1 METNGNNMIYY
12 FEVFYRSK
20 WKVIIPTVACTVI
33 AAAIAINLPS
43 KYRSTTL
50 ILVEQQQVPEAYV
63 TPTDKTP
70 FAQRLNT
77 IKQQIMS
84 RTNLDKIINDFS
96 LYRGSDGGMVSRI
109 LGKLGRPQAAPG
121 KEASYE
127 QMANDIEVRVL
138 GDRRSEDA
146 FSISYTGA
154 NPYVTMQVTNALASL
169 FIEQSL
175 KTREQYAEGT
185 SDFLSNEL
193 ENAKKELEGLEKA
206 VKEFK
211 ERNMGRLPQ
220 QIEANLRTLDRLQME
235 LQTTAIELRNAEERK
250 AALEAQIN
258 QTGTAGPG
266 APLAPEVE
274 LDRLQNELTRLLS
287 MYKDNYPD
295 VVITKRRIADLK
307 ESLAKSNKAP
317 GKAGEADGAD
327 AASRNPQASNAL
339 AAADSQMASLKQRMS
354 DIKKQIALYDKRVE
368 DTPAMEQ
375 RFTNLRRDYD
385 ISLKNYQDLLA
396 KKLSARLAENLE
408 KRQKGERFK
417 VLDSANL
424 PERPI
429 KPNKPFIVF
438 IGFLAGLG
446 AGCAIV
452 YALEFVNPSF
462 RNKQDVEEALGAPVL
477 AVIPIFLDKQ
487 GGSN

>member
-1 METNGNNMIYY
+1 METNGNNVIYY
-12 FEVFYRSK
+12 LEVFYRSK
-20 WKVIIPTVACTVI
+20 WKIIIPAVACTAIAAVI
-33 AAAIAINLPS
+33 AVGMPS

-84 RTNLDKIINDFS
+84 RTNLERIINDFN
-96 LYRGSDGGMVSRI
+96 LYRGSEGGLVSRI
-109 LGKLGRPQAAPG
+109 SNKLGRTQAAPG

-127 QMANDIEVRVL
+127 RMSNDIDVKVL

-146 FSISYTGA
+146 FSISYTGT

-193 ENAKKELEGLEKA
+193 DNAKKELEGLEKA

-220 QIEANLRTLDRLQME
+220 QLEANLRTLDRFQME
-235 LQTTAIELRNAEERK
+235 LQTTAIELRNAEERR
-250 AALEAQIN
+250 AVLETQTN
-258 QTGTAGPG
+258 QTGADGAGVV
-266 APLAPEVE
+266 LAPEAE
-274 LDRLQNELTRLLS
+274 LDRLQNELARLLS
-287 MYKDNYPD
+287 MYKDSYPD
-295 VVITKRRIADLK
+295 VVITRKRIAELK
-307 ESLAKSNKAP
+307 ELMARSKKEVHKAD
-317 GKAGEADGAD
+317 ESD
-327 AASRNPQASNAL
+327 AAARNPQAYNAV
-339 AAADSQMASLKQRMS
+339 AIANSQITALKQRMS
-354 DIKKQIALYDKRVE
+354 DLKKQIAVYEKRVE
-368 DTPAMEQ
+368 ETPSMEQ

-385 ISLKNYQDLLA
+385 ISLKNYQDLLT

-424 PERPI
+424 PESPI
-429 KPNKPFIVF
+429 KPNRPFIVLF
-438 IGFLAGLG
+438 GFLVGLG
-446 AGCAIV
+446 AGCGLV
-452 YALEFVNPSF
+452 YTLEFLSPSF
-462 RNKQDVEEALGAPVL
+462 RNKEEIEAALGAPVL

-487 GGSN
+487 GGNS

>member
-1 METNGNNMIYY
+1 METNANNIVYY
-12 FEVFYRSK
+12 LEVFYRSK

-33 AAAIAINLPS
+33 AVAIAVSLPS

-84 RTNLDKIINDFS
+84 RTNIERIINDFS
-96 LYRGSDGGMVSRI
+96 LYKGPEGGIVSRV
-109 LGKLGRPQAAPG
+109 LGKLGRTASAGG

-127 QMANDIEVRVL
+127 RMANDIDVKVL

-146 FSISYTGA
+146 FSISYTGT

-193 ENAKKELEGLEKA
+193 DNAKKELEGLEKA

-211 ERNMGRLPQ
+211 ERNLGRLPQ
-220 QIEANLRTLDRLQME
+220 QIEANLRTLDRFQME

-258 QTGTAGPG
+258 QAGAAGPG
-266 APLAPEVE
+266 VALAPEAE
-274 LDRLQNELTRLLS
+274 LDRLQNELARLLS

-295 VVITKRRIADLK
+295 VVITRKRIAELK
-307 ESLAKSNKAP
+307 ELLAKSNKALN
-317 GKAGEADGAD
+317 KADEADGAD
-327 AASRNPQASNAL
+327 AAARNPQAYNAV
-339 AAADSQMASLKQRMS
+339 AAANSQITSLKQRMS
-354 DIKKQIALYDKRVE
+354 DLKKQIALYEKRVE
-368 DTPAMEQ
+368 ETPAMEQ

-424 PERPI
+424 PESPI
-429 KPNKPFIVF
+429 KPNKPFIVL
-438 IGFLAGLG
+438 IGFLTGLG
-446 AGCAIV
+446 AGCALV
-452 YALEFVNPSF
+452 YAFEFVNPSF
-462 RNKQDVEEALGAPVL
+462 RNKEDVEEVLGAPVL

-487 GGSN
+487 GGNN

>member
-1 METNGNNMIYY
+1 METNGNNIIYY
-12 FEVFYRSK
+12 LEVFYRSK
-20 WKVIIPTVACTVI
+20 WKIVIPTVACTVI
-33 AAAIAINLPS
+33 AAVIAISLPS
-43 KYRSTTL
+43 KYRSSTL

-84 RTNLDKIINDFS
+84 RTNLEKIINDFS
-96 LYRGSDGGMVSRI
+96 LYRRSEGGLISRI
-109 LGKLGRPQAAPG
+109 SSKLGGTRAAPG

-127 QMANDIEVRVL
+127 RMAGDIDVKVL

-146 FSISYTGA
+146 FSISYTGT
-154 NPYVTMQVTNALASL
+154 NPYVTMQVTNSMASL

-206 VKEFK
+206 VKDFK

-220 QIEANLRTLDRLQME
+220 QLEANLRTLDRFQME
-235 LQTTAIELRNAEERK
+235 VQTTAIELRNAEERR
-250 AALEAQIN
+250 AAIETQIS
-258 QTGTAGPG
+258 QTGAAGPG
-266 APLAPEVE
+266 VVLAPEAE
-274 LDRLQNELTRLLS
+274 LDRLQNELARLLS
-287 MYKDNYPD
+287 MYRDNYPD
-295 VVITKRRIADLK
+295 VVITRKRIAELK
-307 ESLAKSNKAP
+307 ELLAKSNKNAS
-317 GKAGEADGAD
+317 KADEADGAD
-327 AASRNPQASNAL
+327 AAARNPRASSAV
-339 AAADSQMASLKQRMS
+339 AAANSQITALKQRMS
-354 DIKKQIALYDKRVE
+354 DLKKQIALYEKRVE
-368 DTPAMEQ
+368 EAPAMEQ

-396 KKLSARLAENLE
+396 KKLSARLAESLE
-408 KRQKGERFK
+408 KRQKGERFR

-424 PERPI
+424 PESPVS
-429 KPNKPFIVF
+429 PNKPLIVL
-438 IGFLAGLG
+438 IGLLAGLG
-446 AGCAIV
+446 AGCGLV
-452 YALEFVNPSF
+452 YALEFLSPSF
-462 RNKQDVEEALGAPVL
+462 RNKEELEAALGAPVL

-487 GGSN
+487 GGNN